1 MSYFTDI
8 SKIDLDKYWYDEK
21 AADSAVRYIET
32 HCYHAKGDLAGTPL
46 ILEEWQKEKII
57 KPLFGWKEK
66 EATTITS
73 KDGKVIKHFHKRKF
87 RFAYIEVPKKNGK
100 STLLSAIAQIFL
112 DIEPEKGAEIV
123 GIAWGRKQASIIFD
137 MVKRSVE
144 KSPRMKERVDL
155 FRNAILSKD
164 IEDLPKKRYTVWSKE
179 AGGEDGQSPNLI
191 ICDELHQH
199 KSGELIDM
207 AEKSM
212 AARSNPLSLVITTAG
227 DNLQGIGY
235 ERSNYAKDVAQGII
249 KDESLLV
256 CIYCADEKKD
266 DIYDIEVWKR
276 VNPQLGV
283 SIPLEFFEQ
292 EAAKAKTSVY
302 WENSFKRY
310 HLNIWNNTR
319 NQFISDSVWMDS
331 MWDFHIDNLNGL
343 PCYGGIDLSTSGD
356 LTAYS
361 LVFPINDYFISLNW
375 AFLPEEKQKHG
386 LNQKIIVQYE
396 QWVRDGLIIE
406 TPGNVV
412 DYSYLRKVVEE
423 TAVRYQIEAIAYDP
437 HNMTETALQL
447 QDVGINM
454 IPFRQGFISM
464 NYPTKKLE
472 RLIQQQK
479 FNHLGNPV
487 LRWNN
492 NNTSLATDATGNIKI
507 YRQGKDEKVDLMI
520 TNVMALAMA
529 IDPENTPKRSYLADS
544 GGEIFTI

>member
-8 SKIDLDKYWYDEK
+8 SQIDLDKYWYDEK
-21 AADSAVRYIET
+21 AAESAVRYIET

-66 EATTITS
+66 EVTTITS
-73 KDGKVIKHFHKRKF
+73 KDGKVIKRFHKRKF

-112 DIEPEKGAEIV
+112 DIEPEKGAEVV
-123 GIAWGRKQASIIFD
+123 GIAWGRKQAGIIFD
-137 MVKRSVE
+137 MVKRSVAM
-144 KSPRMKERVDL
+144 SPRMTERVDL

-164 IEDLPKKRYTVWSKE
+164 GEKRYTTWSKE

-256 CIYCADEKKD
+256 CIYCANEKED
-266 DIYDIEVWKR
+266 DVYDPKVWKR

-283 SIPLEFFEQ
+283 SIPMDFFEQ

-331 MWDFHIDNLNGL
+331 SWVFDKKLLEGK
-343 PCYGGIDLSTSGD
+343 PCFGGMDLSSTGD
-356 LTAYS
+356 ITAFS
-361 LVFPINDYFISLNW
+361 LVFPIDDYFVSLNW
-375 AFLPEEKQKHG
+375 FFLPEDKSAHG
-386 LNQKIIVQYE
+386 LDQKRIIQYDG
-396 QWVRDGLIIE
+396 WVKRGYIIE
-406 TPGNVV
+406 TPGNVI
-412 DYSYLRKVVEE
+412 DYGFVRQVVQDA
-423 TAVRYQIEAIAYDP
+423 AVKYDVQAIAYDP
-437 HNMTETALQL
+437 YNMTETALQL
-447 QDVGINM
+447 QDAGLNM
-454 IPFRQGFISM
+454 IKFRQGYISM
-464 NYPTKKLE
+464 NYPTKQLE
-472 RLIQQQK
+472 RLVLSKK
-479 FNHLGNPV
+479 FNHRGNPV
-487 LRWNN
+487 LRWMN
-492 NNTSLATDATGNIKI
+492 NNTSIATDPAGNIKI
-507 YRQGKDEKVDLMI
+507 YRDKKDEKVDGMVS
-520 TNVMALAMA
+520 NVMALGLAT
-529 IDPENTPKRSYLADS
+529 DPSNTPKRSYLEES

>member
-8 SKIDLDKYWYDEK
+8 STIDLDKYWYDDK
-21 AADSAVRYIET
+21 AAESAVRYIET

-66 EATTITS
+66 GTTSITS
-73 KDGKVIKHFHKRKF
+73 KDGKLIKRFHKRKF

-112 DIEPEKGAEIV
+112 DIEPEKGAEVV
-123 GIAWGRKQASIIFD
+123 GIAWGRKQAGIIFD
-137 MVKRSVE
+137 MVKRSVAM
-144 KSPRMKERVDL
+144 SPRMTERVDL

-164 IEDLPKKRYTVWSKE
+164 GEKRYTTWSKE

-266 DIYDIEVWKR
+266 DIYDPEVWKR

-331 MWDFHIDNLNGL
+331 MWDFDEDQLNGL
-343 PCYGGIDLSTSGD
+343 PCFGGMDLSSTGD
-356 LTAYS
+356 ITAFS
-361 LVFPINDYFISLNW
+361 LVFPIDDYFVSLNW
-375 AFLPEEKQKHG
+375 FFLPEDKSAHG
-386 LNQKIIVQYE
+386 LDQKRITQYDG
-396 QWVRDGLIIE
+396 WVKRGYIIE
-406 TPGNVV
+406 TPGNVI
-412 DYSYLRKVVEE
+412 DYGFVRQVVQDA
-423 TAVRYQIEAIAYDP
+423 AVKYDIQAVAYDSY
-437 HNMTETALQL
+437 NMTETALQL
-447 QDVGINM
+447 QDAGIEM
-454 IPFRQGFISM
+454 IKFRQGYLSM
-464 NYPTKKLE
+464 NYPTKQLE
-472 RLIQQQK
+472 RLVLSKK

-487 LRWNN
+487 LRWMN
-492 NNTSLATDATGNIKI
+492 NNTSIATDPAGNIKI
-507 YRQGKDEKVDLMI
+507 YRDKKDEKVDGMVS
-520 TNVMALAMA
+520 NVMALGIAT
-529 IDPENTPKRSYLADS
+529 DPSNTPKRSYLADS

>member
-8 SKIDLDKYWYDEK
+8 STIDLDKYWYDEK
-21 AADSAVRYIET
+21 AAESAVRYIET

-66 EATTITS
+66 GTTSITS
-73 KDGKVIKHFHKRKF
+73 KDGKLIKRFHKRKF

-112 DIEPEKGAEIV
+112 DIEPEKGAEVV
-123 GIAWGRKQASIIFD
+123 GIAWGRKQAGIIFD
-137 MVKRSVE
+137 MVKRSVAM
-144 KSPRMKERVDL
+144 SPRMTERVDL

-164 IEDLPKKRYTVWSKE
+164 GEKRYTTWSKE

-235 ERSNYAKDVAQGII
+235 ERSNYAKDVSQGII

-256 CIYCADEKKD
+256 CIYCANEKED
-266 DIYDIEVWKR
+266 DIYNTEVWKR

-283 SIPLEFFEQ
+283 SIPMDFFEQ

-331 MWDFHIDNLNGL
+331 SWEFDKKLLEGK
-343 PCYGGIDLSTSGD
+343 PCFGGMDLSSTGD
-356 LTAYS
+356 ITAFS
-361 LVFPINDYFISLNW
+361 LVFPIDDYFVSLNW
-375 AFLPEEKQKHG
+375 FFLPEDKSAHG
-386 LNQKIIVQYE
+386 LDQKRIMQYDG
-396 QWVRDGLIIE
+396 WVKRGYIIE
-406 TPGNVV
+406 TPGNVI
-412 DYSYLRKVVEE
+412 DYGFVRQVVQDA
-423 TAVRYQIEAIAYDP
+423 AVKYDIQAIAYDP
-437 HNMTETALQL
+437 YNMTETALQL
-447 QDVGINM
+447 QDAGLNM
-454 IPFRQGFISM
+454 IKFRQGYISM
-464 NYPTKKLE
+464 NYPTKQLE
-472 RLIQQQK
+472 RLVLSKK
-479 FNHLGNPV
+479 FNHRGNPV
-487 LRWNN
+487 LRWMN
-492 NNTSLATDATGNIKI
+492 NNTSIATDPAGNIKI
-507 YRQGKDEKVDLMI
+507 YRDKKDEKVDGMVS
-520 TNVMALAMA
+520 NVMALGLA
-529 IDPENTPKRSYLADS
+529 IDPSNTPKRSYLEES